1 MENSPKPNSP
11 LAPKTSEIAAQPS
24 PGNPEV
30 EARKRAVQQEKEK
43 RLREREQRKRQ
54 KEQERKQRAQAREN
68 AKAMRQD
75 RQAASQ
81 QRGIDRSAGAEQKRA
96 EKSMAVA
103 TRDAMRK
110 NKSKTTAGKQ
120 FFSNRS
126 SSNLAV
132 NSSTEINCIGDMV
145 GLNEDMYFKVKIEGL
160 PTMYVNSANRE
171 ELRKDLV
178 GLLRNPSK
186 AVGDI
191 KRVTPQE
198 VKKRLRLR
206 SQGKEE
212 EEMNETYIKFD
223 HPKLNICQ

>member
-1 MENSPKPNSP
+1 MMQNRRRGNRQVELAKQNATGLKSEQEQLVKDNSNW
-11 LAPKTSEIAAQPS
+11 
-24 PGNPEV
+24 
-30 EARKRAVQQEKEK
+30 
-43 RLREREQRKRQ
+43 KRQ
-54 KEQERKQRAQAREN
+54 LLQP
-68 AKAMRQD
+68 
-75 RQAASQ
+75 Q
-81 QRGIDRSAGAEQKRA
+81 QRLNRARIKLATAKNASSYKAAATSAKFH
-96 EKSMAVA
+96 
-103 TRDAMRK
+103 AMRK
-110 NKSKTTAGKQ
+110 NINLQKSTMNQ
-120 FFSNRS
+120 
-126 SSNLAV
+126 
-132 NSSTEINCIGDMV
+132 STEYDMSTVEIVSESCMV

-223 HPKLNICQ
+223 HPKLNIC